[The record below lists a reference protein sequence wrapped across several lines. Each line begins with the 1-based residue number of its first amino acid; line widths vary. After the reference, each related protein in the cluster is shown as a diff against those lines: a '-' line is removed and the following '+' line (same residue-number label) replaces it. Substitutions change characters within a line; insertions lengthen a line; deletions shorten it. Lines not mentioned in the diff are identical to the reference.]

1 MFDAVADALDRREW
15 TFLLGVWIPTA
26 LWMLGLKALRM
37 WSLPELGGANTVL
50 QLIRSDLFALLALLA
65 LGISLLRFAHR
76 LPRLRWLPAAG
87 YQALAA
93 LAVVVNGLAHLFYMS
108 TGSVLSWDLIQH
120 GWTHF
125 SDVDEVVASELAPW
139 QVAIVALGAFV
150 VLVLPWGLMRWRDV
164 SDEASASGSRHPT
177 AVALVLAGVS
187 IGIAALPA
195 GWLES
200 GTGFAREPTLHV
212 ALSALSSPEPT
223 DSTDV
228 EEVPTFDAPVGT
240 EFVETDRTRRKNV
253 VFIILE
259 STGANATTI
268 HEPDLKTTPYLDRLA
283 DESLDLRQAYTLV
296 PHTSKALT
304 TIHCGIPPR
313 LTMATAEAVPG
324 ALPATCLPDLLE
336 RHDYRTIFFQSAESS
351 FEDRR
356 ALVDNFGFETFRGPD
371 SMPTEA
377 FERTNYLGY
386 DEAIMLDPSRQW
398 LQSHDDR
405 PFFATY
411 LTLSPHHDYGVPS
424 DHESHSFVEGDVQNR
439 YLNAVHHVDG
449 FVERLVRQYKELGLY
464 EETIFFV
471 FGDHGEAF
479 GEHGRWQH
487 DNVLY
492 QEVAKVP
499 WLIYDPS
506 RSGEEGR
513 LKRPVQLFDL
523 VPTVADTLGYRIRGG
538 DYPGRSVFRRG
549 EPRTL
554 FFSCFYQARCL
565 GAFHGG
571 YKYHYHYGTRP
582 EELFYLPE
590 DPGETTNLADEQ
602 PKRTA
607 SFRHAVLQ
615 WEKSVEK
622 MYKRAMED
630 ELRGRVGREKP
641 SLEHTG
647 RASLGASVS
656 IVGYELEP
664 DPPRAGSTARVRV
677 AYHARSAPARDRM
690 LVYTLR
696 IGDRTEQ
703 LENHRP
709 LDGLHP
715 VSQWETGQYVVDEVE
730 IDLPKEASGQTVS
743 LAITLVE
750 PGGDTGEKH
759 PKTGIGGPVGGRN
772 YQGVARVK
780 LWDRQ
785 LGE

>member
-1 MFDAVADALDRREW
+1 MRTCSTSLAGTVLITVDSLRADAVFGPSGREIAPTLSSLAGRGAAFTDAVAPGNWTPFSFPGILASRTVFAGGDDVGLPDSPALAETLSSAGIETAGFNAANGFLTSHWGYDRGFDRFESFIDDPGSGIYG
-15 TFLLGVWIPTA
+15 TYVTPHPTVQG
-26 LWMLGLKALRM
+26 W
-37 WSLPELGGANTVL
+37 L
-50 QLIRSDLFALLALLA
+50 QFGTAPFRRLAD
-65 LGISLLRFAHR
+65 
-76 LPRLRWLPAAG
+76 RLRW
-87 YQALAA
+87 
-93 LAVVVNGLAHLFYMS
+93 
-108 TGSVLSWDLIQH
+108 
-120 GWTHF
+120 
-125 SDVDEVVASELAPW
+125 
-139 QVAIVALGAFV
+139 
-150 VLVLPWGLMRWRDV
+150 
-164 SDEASASGSRHPT
+164 
-177 AVALVLAGVS
+177 
-187 IGIAALPA
+187 
-195 GWLES
+195 
-200 GTGFAREPTLHV
+200 REPDRIVDTSHML
-212 ALSALSSPEPT
+212 
-223 DSTDV
+223 DV
-228 EEVPTFDAPVGT
+228 ERA
-240 EFVETDRTRRKNV
+240 
-253 VFIILE
+253 
-259 STGANATTI
+259 AT
-268 HEPDLKTTPYLDRLA
+268 
-283 DESLDLRQAYTLV
+283 
-296 PHTSKALT
+296 
-304 TIHCGIPPR
+304 
-313 LTMATAEAVPG
+313 
-324 ALPATCLPDLLE
+324 
-336 RHDYRTIFFQSAESS
+336 
-351 FEDRR
+351 
-356 ALVDNFGFETFRGPD
+356 
-371 SMPTEA
+371 
-377 FERTNYLGY
+377 
-386 DEAIMLDPSRQW
+386 
-398 LQSHDDR
+398 
-405 PFFATY
+405 
-411 LTLSPHHDYGVPS
+411 
-424 DHESHSFVEGDVQNR
+424 
-439 YLNAVHHVDG
+439 G
-449 FVERLVRQYKELGLY
+449 FVESAGEPFFLWLHYMDPHTPYVPAGKHRRAIGSDVGIARMLTAQMRAGLGRRVPDRALDALRALY
-464 EETIFFV
+464 HGSVHQADDSIRRVLDALGDRGIRDETCVIV
-471 FGDHGEAF
+471 AGDHGEAF